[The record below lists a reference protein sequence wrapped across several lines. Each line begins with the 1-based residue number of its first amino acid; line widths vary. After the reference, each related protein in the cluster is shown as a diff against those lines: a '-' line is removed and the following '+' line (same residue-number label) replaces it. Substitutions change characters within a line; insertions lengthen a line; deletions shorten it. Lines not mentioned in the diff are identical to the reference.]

1 MQMCDSPWQRR
12 VLYPVVA
19 WTLAACANANTPPPE
34 HAFQRIVVYTAREW
48 PSTAPVSDRAKRLSG
63 VPVSDVV
70 ELAPDRYRM
79 SLQCPDADACRAAM
93 TRIVADK
100 TFAKGVD
107 AEGRVQI
114 PAKPTRDASR

>member
-1 MQMCDSPWQRR
+1 MFDKTWLRS

-19 WTLAACANANTPPPE
+19 GGLVACAGASTPPPE
-34 HAFQRIVVYTAREW
+34 HPFQRIVIYTAREW

-63 VPVSDVV
+63 VPVSDVI

-79 SLQCPDADACRAAM
+79 SLQCPDADACRAAIS
-93 TRIVADK
+93 RIAADK
-100 TFAKGVD
+100 SFVKAVD

-114 PAKPTRDASR
+114 PAKPSREASR

>member
-1 MQMCDSPWQRR
+1 MQMCDSRWQRS
-12 VLYPVVA
+12 VLYPAVVGV
-19 WTLAACANANTPPPE
+19 LAACAGASTPPPE

-63 VPVSDVV
+63 VPVSDVI

-79 SLQCPDADACRAAM
+79 SLQCADTDACRAAM
-93 TRIVADK
+93 ARIAADK

-114 PAKPTRDASR
+114 PAKPSRDA